1 MSRAEPILLVEDD
14 ATDVTVALRAFRK
27 HGLGERVVVARD
39 GQEALE
45 YLGLSEG
52 GGDGDGEPMRPRVI
66 FLDLKMPRVDGFEV
80 LRTVRAD
87 ERLSGVPVVVIS
99 SSERDRDIAASY
111 RLGANSYVRKRL
123 EPGGPGQYLV
133 DAARYWLDLNR
144 TTHS

>member
-1 MSRAEPILLVEDD
+1 VRQGDPILLVEDD

-39 GQEALE
+39 GQEALD
-45 YLGLSEG
+45 YLGLS
-52 GGDGDGEPMRPRVI
+52 DGPDAGEPILPRVI

-80 LRTVRAD
+80 LRTVRSD
-87 ERLSGVPVVVIS
+87 ERLAGVPVVVIS
-99 SSERDRDIAASY
+99 SSERDKDIEASY

-133 DAARYWLDLNR
+133 DAARYWLELNR

>member
-1 MSRAEPILLVEDD
+1 MTRGDPILLVEDD

-27 HGLGERVVVARD
+27 HGLGEQVVVARD
-39 GQEALE
+39 GQEALD

-52 GGDGDGEPMRPRVI
+52 RDDDEPILPRVI

-87 ERLSGVPVVVIS
+87 ERLAGVPVVVIS
-99 SSERDRDIAASY
+99 SSERDRDIEASY

-123 EPGGPGQYLV
+123 EPGGPGRYLV

-144 TTHS
+144 TAHS